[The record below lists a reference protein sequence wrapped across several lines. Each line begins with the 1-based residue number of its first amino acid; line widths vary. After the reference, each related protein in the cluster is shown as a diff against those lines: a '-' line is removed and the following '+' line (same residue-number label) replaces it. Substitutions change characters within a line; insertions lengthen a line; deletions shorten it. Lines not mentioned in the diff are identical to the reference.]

1 MFCAA
6 KVRTWLLCCFVGF
19 VLAVMSD
26 QVDVVRRCEGCRDQV
41 VAYRA
46 FDASG
51 EALSHDD
58 GVAAD
63 DLISR
68 SLLRETW
75 LASFPFCKQECR
87 IEHTQTHTHKKSVQC
102 VDSSAHLYNTHFFHN
117 QRGCTSLAACFP
129 SLSPPPSSSF
139 PPSRN

>member
-1 MFCAA
+1 MFCAG

-46 FDASG
+46 FDVSG

-58 GVAAD
+58 GVAAA
-63 DLISR
+63 DLISH
-68 SLLRETW
+68 T
-75 LASFPFCKQECR
+75 FCKQER
-87 IEHTQTHTHKKSVQC
+87 RVEHTQTNTHK
-102 VDSSAHLYNTHFFHN
+102 
-117 QRGCTSLAACFP
+117 
-129 SLSPPPSSSF
+129 
-139 PPSRN
+139 